1 MSEIGDMEVTA
12 LPAEGH
18 IRRHFGEQLEEIH
31 VKLVELG
38 DMVLANIRHAGVVVL
53 ENKLDEIDAVKA
65 ADDPINE
72 RYAEL
77 DDQVFQMLALQQ
89 PVASDLRFLLV
100 TNRMLYEVERS
111 GDLAVN
117 IAKSLGRIDG
127 IPADP
132 TLHSI
137 LARLAEASASMFQR
151 GIEAIA
157 TMDPDIGRGADAE
170 DELTDRITSELF
182 AAVTARQD
190 EIGLESSVAL
200 FYIGRFFERIADH
213 GVNLAQHITF
223 AVDSQFPEDQ

>member
-1 MSEIGDMEVTA
+1 MTEIEVTH

-38 DMVLANIRHAGVVVL
+38 DMVLANIRHAGDVVL
-53 ENKLDEIDAVKA
+53 ENKLDEIEAVKA
-65 ADDPINE
+65 ADEPINE
-72 RYAEL
+72 QYEAL
-77 DDQVFQMLALQQ
+77 DDQVFQLLALQQ

-100 TNRMLYEVERS
+100 TNRMLYELERS

-117 IAKSLGRIDG
+117 IVKQLGRIDG
-127 IPADP
+127 IPTDQ

-137 LARLAEASASMFQR
+137 LARLLEASAHMFQR

-170 DELTDRITSELF
+170 DELTDRMTSELF
-182 AAVTARQD
+182 SAVTSRQ
-190 EIGLESSVAL
+190 EELGLEPSVAL
-200 FYIGRFFERIADH
+200 FYIGRFLERIADH
-213 GVNLAQHITF
+213 GVNIAQHITF
-223 AVDSQFPEDQ
+223 AVESHFPEDH

>member
-1 MSEIGDMEVTA
+1 MSDIEITA

-38 DMVLANIRHAGVVVL
+38 DMVLANVRHAGEVVL
-53 ENKLDEIDAVKA
+53 ENRLDEVDVVRA
-65 ADDPINE
+65 ADEPINE
-72 RYAEL
+72 RYEEL
-77 DDQVFQMLALQQ
+77 DEQVFQMLALQQ

-100 TNRMLYEVERS
+100 SNRMLYEMERS

-117 IAKSLGRIDG
+117 IVRQLGRIDG

-137 LARLAEASASMFQR
+137 LARLIESSAHMFHR

-157 TMDPDIGRGADAE
+157 TMDPDIGRGADVE

-182 AAVTARQD
+182 SAVTARQD
-190 EIGLESSVAL
+190 DLGLEPSVAL
-200 FYIGRFFERIADH
+200 FYIGRFLERIADH
-213 GVNLAQHITF
+213 GVNMAQHITF
-223 AVDSQFPEDQ
+223 AVEAHFPEDHQ

>member
-1 MSEIGDMEVTA
+1 MSEMEVTS

-18 IRRHFGEQLEEIH
+18 IRKHFGEQLEEIH

-38 DMVLANIRHAGVVVL
+38 DMVLANVRYAGDVVL
-53 ENKLDEIDAVKA
+53 ENKLDEIAAVRA
-65 ADDPINE
+65 ADEPINE

-100 TNRMLYEVERS
+100 SNRMLYEMERS

-117 IAKSLGRIDG
+117 IAKQLGRIDG

-137 LARLAEASASMFQR
+137 LAKLIEASAAMFHR
-151 GIEAIA
+151 GVEAIA

-182 AAVTARQD
+182 SAVTARQED
-190 EIGLESSVAL
+190 LGLEPSVAL
-200 FYIGRFFERIADH
+200 FYIGRFLERIADH
-213 GVNLAQHITF
+213 GVNMAQHITF
-223 AVDSQFPEDQ
+223 AVEAHFPEDE